1 LQKIENLHQQSF
13 KNDEENAALEKEVSL
28 IDQLIEQDIV
38 RMDLSNKTL
47 MDAIKI
53 SARNL
58 FYRLFAPFK
67 TAYDNY
73 RDDHGYYRQLTQ
85 CDGVLRWTGREIEVH
100 LVPQVNCPPKLRKII
115 EKHLAD
121 LNASGLTL
129 PEAATVP
136 YACASPARNKSA
148 FASTMLAKLTQRPA
162 TPPRFW
168 GVRFARP
175 LHQSRSF

>member
-1 LQKIENLHQQSF
+1 M
-13 KNDEENAALEKEVSL
+13 EKEVSR
-28 IDQLIEQDIV
+28 IDQLIEQDMV

-67 TAYDNY
+67 TACDNY

-100 LVPQVNCPPKLRKII
+100 LVPQVKYPPKLRKII
-115 EKHLAD
+115 E
-121 LNASGLTL
+121 
-129 PEAATVP
+129 
-136 YACASPARNKSA
+136 
-148 FASTMLAKLTQRPA
+148 
-162 TPPRFW
+162 TPR
-168 GVRFARP
+168 
-175 LHQSRSF
+175 

>member
-1 LQKIENLHQQSF
+1 M
-13 KNDEENAALEKEVSL
+13 EKEVSR
-28 IDQLIEQDIV
+28 IDQLIEQDMV

-100 LVPQVNCPPKLRKII
+100 LVPQVKYPPKLRKII
-115 EKHLAD
+115 E
-121 LNASGLTL
+121 
-129 PEAATVP
+129 
-136 YACASPARNKSA
+136 
-148 FASTMLAKLTQRPA
+148 
-162 TPPRFW
+162 TPR
-168 GVRFARP
+168 
-175 LHQSRSF
+175 